1 MRYIASPVLL
11 PVLKYAEPAEP
22 VIKTAPPTASVG
34 LRIQH
39 SSVDKSPQF
48 DFQFIPE
55 LELRHPS
62 KKRRWR
68 QFLSLGFLG
77 REDDRQTLKTFREID
92 SRNRGEFTKD
102 DLSRYAI
109 KNGIPMDYVD
119 AFMTQLNGE
128 RESPIGF
135 KTFRNFVTSKE
146 DALRR
151 AFGIFDSDGDGR
163 INASD
168 LESSLSH
175 VRVCC
180 PTSSCV
186 YKCRK
191 QCIQQLVE
199 KVDLN
204 RDNVIDFGEFRKFF
218 MLLPQNNSLVDYWL
232 SANCSERCDLGG
244 CVVIHD
250 GDRYRKQGSSTN
262 PWGHLFAGAFAG
274 AASRTATAPLE
285 TLRLSAMTG
294 SIPKDMSSI
303 QAARTVCKAD
313 GWRSLFKGNLTN
325 VIRAAPQK
333 ALDFFAFDAFKRL
346 LGNDTTDGGYSPWKT
361 IAAGGLAGATSN
373 LALYPLEVVRSRL
386 TIDST
391 GAYKGVLHAFG
402 KIHRQEGLAGLYRG
416 VGPSVLGIVP
426 EAAIVYGLFDLSKR
440 AYKKVKGE
448 EPGVIAS
455 LSFGVFSAFMG
466 QVVAYPL
473 ETVSRRMQVH
483 EMGSQINFGLC
494 LNEIITKE
502 GMGGLYRGLGAASAR
517 VIPMA
522 IVSFGTYELVSR
534 LVKEVE
540 EMYDRAKAEEE
551 IRKSQN
557 HTCNSLLLKQSQ

>member
-1 MRYIASPVLL
+1 MRYIASPVL
-11 PVLKYAEPAEP
+11 PVLKYSEPADP
-22 VIKTAPPTASVG
+22 IPKTAPIAAVG
-34 LRIQH
+34 LKLQQSTTGDH
-39 SSVDKSPQF
+39 SPL
-48 DFQFIPE
+48 DFQFIE
-55 LELRHPS
+55 DFDFHQS
-62 KKRRWR
+62 KKRRRRWR
-68 QFLSLGFLG
+68 QFLSLGFL
-77 REDDRQTLKTFREID
+77 RSTSDRHTLNTFREID
-92 SRNRGEFTKD
+92 SRNRGVFTKD
-102 DLSRYAI
+102 DLLLYAT
-109 KNGIPMDYVD
+109 KHGLPSDYVD
-119 AFMTQLNGE
+119 VFMTQMNGKGQREAPVEFGTFE
-128 RESPIGF
+128 R
-135 KTFRNFVTSKE
+135 FVSSKE
-146 DALRR
+146 DALKR

-168 LESSLSH
+168 LEYSLSH

-191 QCIQQLVE
+191 QCIQQLVD

-218 MLLPQNNSLVDYWL
+218 MLLPQNDSIVDYWL
-232 SANCSERCDLGG
+232 SAKCNERCDVGG

-250 GDRYRKQGSSTN
+250 GERYGKRDKSTN

-294 SIPKDMSSI
+294 SIPKDLTPI
-303 QAARTVCKAD
+303 QAARSVCSSN

-333 ALDFFAFDAFKRL
+333 ALDFFAFDAFKRV
-346 LGNDTTDGGYSPWKT
+346 LGGTEEGYSPWKT

-373 LALYPLEVVRSRL
+373 VILYPLEVVRSRL

-391 GAYKGVLHAFG
+391 GTYKGVLHALG
-402 KIHRQEGLAGLYRG
+402 KIQRQEGLKSLYRG
-416 VGPSVLGIVP
+416 VGPSVLGIIP

-440 AYKKVKGE
+440 AYSKLTGE
-448 EPGVIAS
+448 DPGVVTS

-473 ETVSRRMQVH
+473 ETVSRRMQVQ
-483 EMGSQINFGLC
+483 GLGTQLNFGSC
-494 LNEIITKE
+494 LHEVLAKE
-502 GMGGLYRGLGAASAR
+502 GVGGLYRGLGAASAR

-534 LVKEVE
+534 LVKEAE
-540 EMYDRAKAEEE
+540 EMYDRKQAEAE
-551 IRKSQN
+551 IHQSHN
-557 HTCNSLLLKQSQ
+557 HCCSSPLLEQ